1 MRDNW
6 NELIIGDEITLLNGF
21 PFNSSYFNDEKVGK
35 PLIRIRDLLKS
46 TQETYFSGKYS
57 DNFLINKGDI
67 LVGMDGDFH
76 IVKWKNSPSLLNQR
90 ILKIGNKK
98 GSKINID
105 FLFYYLQ
112 PFLLHIHNITAAT
125 TVKHLSSFDIINA
138 KEKFPPLPQQRKIA
152 EIFSTCDAV
161 IEKTE
166 AAIAKY
172 QAIKQGMMHD
182 LFTRGIDVNIGK
194 LRPSHEDAPHLYKE
208 SELGW
213 IPKEWDDTHFEKYI
227 IKSLYGPRFSA
238 NDYNENGNV
247 KTIRGTDFSKDGSIL
262 YDQAP
267 IALMPNSK
275 IETHILRSGDI
286 VMITTADCGLTAVFE
301 EQDFN
306 FIPSAYS
313 VKFRFNDSI
322 EPYFIKYYM
331 QTNFATKQVN
341 KYVRQGTLGN
351 LPGSDVLNFSIS
363 IPNKIEQTQIVNR
376 IQSLTNKIQT
386 EQSALSKYQQIK
398 AGLMHDLLSGK
409 VEIKV

>member
-6 NELIIGDEITLLNGF
+6 SELIIGDEISLLNGF

-46 TQETYFSGKYS
+46 TQVTYFSGKYS
-57 DNFLINKGDI
+57 DNFLITKGDI

-125 TVKHLSSFDIINA
+125 TVKHLSSYDIINA

-152 EIFSTCDAV
+152 EILSTCDAV

-182 LFTRGIDVNIGK
+182 LFTRGIDVNTGK
-194 LRPSHEDAPHLYKE
+194 LRPSYDEAPHLYKE

-213 IPKEWDDTHFEKYI
+213 IPKEWEVKKLEEFGFIYYGKDYKSNPIGDNIPIYGTGGVMGTTS
-227 IKSLYGPRFSA
+227 KSLNSGPAVLTGRKGTINRPIYVEGDFW
-238 NDYNENGNV
+238 NV
-247 KTIRGTDFSKDGSIL
+247 DTIFCIKTDNSTNIKWFYYQLVSKDLNKLNEATGVPSINSS
-262 YDQAP
+262 
-267 IALMPNSK
+267 AL
-275 IETHILRSGDI
+275 
-286 VMITTADCGLTAVFE
+286 
-301 EQDFN
+301 
-306 FIPSAYS
+306 
-313 VKFRFNDSI
+313 
-322 EPYFIKYYM
+322 
-331 QTNFATKQVN
+331 N
-341 KYVRQGTLGN
+341 K
-351 LPGSDVLNFSIS
+351 LNFMKPELNEQNEITNRLNK
-363 IPNKIEQTQIVNR
+363 IDNKIE
-376 IQSLTNKIQT
+376 T
-386 EQSALSKYQQIK
+386 EQSALSKYQQLK
-398 AGLMHDLLSGK
+398 TGLMQDLLSGK
-409 VEIKV
+409 VEVKG